1 MLQLIYQLIICLGA
15 EKEMK
20 KVTLQHVLGNKILEY
35 DVDDRGVIIDEREK
49 DRYAKQ
55 VDTKEQKIKKFI
67 EEHISFYYDMSKP
80 MDVYPDDFGK
90 WTKSTDS
97 TSTVTSTNITITNLK
112 AEKVSSVYIGKGG
125 NFKGM
130 KIRVSGLVDGQ
141 ELYWGYWNNSLLR
154 IPSNGDYTLSPIE
167 QAVDNLGIRSRN
179 IVGDCNITIEMLPS
193 GKSVPTNEIL
203 KVSGYLQDLSGRKRN
218 MKLNN
223 FLFDMMSGAD
233 GYKNESF
240 ETVPGNIN
248 IKWKHLSYYE
258 IQGKPTQKAT
268 DFGLY
273 RVKKNVNKFLYLK
286 WNIEGIQEGN
296 KVYLAQYNNEST
308 RIELTNGVSDIAL
321 DTTNS
326 DNPGYNYVVIISDQ
340 PYSTDIT
347 ITQIPEY
354 PGALVTDGV
363 DDYGLVE
370 NLSSG
375 VKMLFMTINTSSQNR
390 YIYEQRK
397 EKDILTF
404 SVLGKPGGDDVAY
417 NWKNNGHTYI
427 DGVLNNTITSANL
440 LNKKHILTI
449 VNDDVTVENT
459 KTPRYF
465 ATDFENYPSK
475 LAFYNSISFDSIPT
489 EADGF
494 TEQELID
501 YVIDKYELK

>member
-1 MLQLIYQLIICLGA
+1 
-15 EKEMK
+15 MK
-20 KVTLQHVLGNKILEY
+20 VNTISLNSVRLNTIALNHIGEIRSGGGGSKPSPIPQWI
-35 DVDDRGVIIDEREK
+35 R
-49 DRYAKQ
+49 
-55 VDTKEQKIKKFI
+55 
-67 EEHISFYYDMSKP
+67 EHISFYYDMSKP
-80 MDVYPDDFGK
+80 MDVYHTNFTKWVKGPIGNAIGK
-90 WTKSTDS
+90 QTENEIILNGRRNEGDTTLGYLVTDKSLFYEFSLTPINYKGIQIEI
-97 TSTVTSTNITITNLK
+97 TGVTTYSNLK
-112 AEKVSSVYIGKGG
+112 
-125 NFKGM
+125 M
-130 KIRVSGLVDGQ
+130 
-141 ELYWGYWNNSLLR
+141 
-154 IPSNGDYTLSPIE
+154 TL
-167 QAVDNLGIRSRN
+167 
-179 IVGDCNITIEMLPS
+179 LPS
-193 GKSVPTNEIL
+193 GKSVPSNEIL

-218 MKLNN
+218 TKLNN
-223 FLFDMMSGAD
+223 FLFDMMSGVD

-240 ETVPGNIN
+240 ETVPGNTN
-248 IKWKHLSYYE
+248 IKWKHLSYYS

-273 RVKKNVNKFLYLK
+273 RVKNNANKFLYLK

-326 DNPGYNYVVIISDQ
+326 DNPGYGYVVIISDQ

-375 VKMLFMTINTSSQNR
+375 VKMLFMTINTFSQNR

-449 VNDDVTVENT
+449 VNDDVAVENT

-475 LAFYNSISFDSIPT
+475 LAFYNSIAFDSIPT

-501 YVIDKYELK
+501 YVLTNIIGQ

>member
-1 MLQLIYQLIICLGA
+1 
-15 EKEMK
+15 MK
-20 KVTLQHVLGNKILEY
+20 VNTISLNSVRLNTIALNHIGEIRSGGGGSKPSPIPQWI
-35 DVDDRGVIIDEREK
+35 R
-49 DRYAKQ
+49 
-55 VDTKEQKIKKFI
+55 
-67 EEHISFYYDMSKP
+67 EHISFYYDMSKP
-80 MDVYPDDFGK
+80 MDVYHTNFTKWVKGSIGNAIGK
-90 WTKSTDS
+90 QTENEIILNGRRNEGDTTLGYLVTDKSLFLTKGDLIKVEGASNEAKIKVIVQKNDNQWVNAFNGIDEIVSDGIYEFSLTPINYKGIQIEI
-97 TSTVTSTNITITNLK
+97 TGVTTYSNLK
-112 AEKVSSVYIGKGG
+112 I
-125 NFKGM
+125 
-130 KIRVSGLVDGQ
+130 
-141 ELYWGYWNNSLLR
+141 
-154 IPSNGDYTLSPIE
+154 TL
-167 QAVDNLGIRSRN
+167 
-179 IVGDCNITIEMLPS
+179 LPS

-223 FLFDMMSGAD
+223 FLFDMMSGVD

-240 ETVPGNIN
+240 ETVPGNTN
-248 IKWKHLSYYE
+248 IKWKHLSYYS
-258 IQGKPTQKAT
+258 IQGKPTQKST

-273 RVKKNVNKFLYLK
+273 RVKNNANKSLYLK

-326 DNPGYNYVVIISDQ
+326 DNPGYSYVVIISDQ

-375 VKMLFMTINTSSQNR
+375 VKMLFMTVNPMKIDTTL
-390 YIYEQRK
+390 YDQRK
-397 EKDILTF
+397 
-404 SVLGKPGGDDVAY
+404 VLGVAFSIYNRPDTIAY
-417 NWKNNGHTYI
+417 NSSNPEGSTYI
-427 DGVLNNTITSANL
+427 DGELNESIRTNSL
-440 LNKKHILTI
+440 LDTKQVITI
-449 VNDDVTVENT
+449 VNDTVSIDNT
-459 KTPRYF
+459 RAPFFFKNTSSDKY
-465 ATDFENYPSK
+465 AK
-475 LAFYNSISFDSIPT
+475 MAFYNSISFDSIPT

-501 YVIDKYELK
+501 YVLTNIIGQ

>member
-1 MLQLIYQLIICLGA
+1 
-15 EKEMK
+15 MK
-20 KVTLQHVLGNKILEY
+20 VNTIGLNSVRLNTIALNHIGEIRSGGGGSKPSPIPQWI
-35 DVDDRGVIIDEREK
+35 R
-49 DRYAKQ
+49 
-55 VDTKEQKIKKFI
+55 
-67 EEHISFYYDMSKP
+67 EHISFYYDMSKP

-97 TSTVTSTNITITNLK
+97 TFKVTSTNITITNLK

-167 QAVDNLGIRSRN
+167 QAVDNLGVRSGN

-223 FLFDMMSGAD
+223 FLFDMMSGVD

-240 ETVPGNIN
+240 ETVPGNTN
-248 IKWKHLSYYE
+248 IKWKHLSYYS

-273 RVKKNVNKFLYLK
+273 RVKNNANKFLYLK

-326 DNPGYNYVVIISDQ
+326 DNPGYSYVVIISDQ

-375 VKMLFMTINTSSQNR
+375 VKMLFMTVNPMMLDAAIYDQRFTSGWHLFAVITESN
-390 YIYEQRK
+390 K
-397 EKDILTF
+397 
-404 SVLGKPGGDDVAY
+404 VAY
-417 NWKNNGHTYI
+417 NAYNTKGKTYI
-427 DGVLNNTITSANL
+427 NGVLNESQTSNELQNEKQIITM
-440 LNKKHILTI
+440 
-449 VNDDVTVENT
+449 VNSEVNETNSLS
-459 KTPRYF
+459 P
-465 ATDFENYPSK
+465 DFFRIRGGGLRMK
-475 LAFYNSISFDSIPT
+475 CAFYNSIAFDSIPT

-501 YVIDKYELK
+501 YVITNIIGQ

>member
-1 MLQLIYQLIICLGA
+1 
-15 EKEMK
+15 MK
-20 KVTLQHVLGNKILEY
+20 VNTISLNSVRLNTIALNHIGEIRSGGGGSKPSPIPQWI
-35 DVDDRGVIIDEREK
+35 R
-49 DRYAKQ
+49 
-55 VDTKEQKIKKFI
+55 
-67 EEHISFYYDMSKP
+67 EHISFYYDMSKP

-90 WTKSTDS
+90 WTKSIDS
-97 TSTVTSTNITITNLK
+97 TFKVTSTNITITNLK
-112 AEKVSSVYIGKGG
+112 AEKVSSVYISKGG

-167 QAVDNLGIRSRN
+167 QAVDNLGIRSGN

-223 FLFDMMSGAD
+223 FLFDMMSGVD

-240 ETVPGNIN
+240 ETVPGNTN
-248 IKWKHLSYYE
+248 IKWKHLSYYS

-273 RVKKNVNKFLYLK
+273 RVKNNANKFLYLK

-321 DTTNS
+321 DMTNS
-326 DNPGYNYVVIISDQ
+326 DNPGYGYVVIISDQ

-363 DDYGLVE
+363 DDYGLVK
-370 NLSSG
+370 NLSNG
-375 VKMLFMTINTSSQNR
+375 VKMLFMTINTSSPNR

-475 LAFYNSISFDSIPT
+475 LAFYNSIAFDSIPT

-501 YVIDKYELK
+501 YVITNIIGQ

>member
-1 MLQLIYQLIICLGA
+1 
-15 EKEMK
+15 MK
-20 KVTLQHVLGNKILEY
+20 VNTISLNSVRLNTIALNHIGEIRSGGGGSKPSPIPQWI
-35 DVDDRGVIIDEREK
+35 R
-49 DRYAKQ
+49 
-55 VDTKEQKIKKFI
+55 
-67 EEHISFYYDMSKP
+67 EHISFYYDMSKP

-97 TSTVTSTNITITNLK
+97 TFKVTSTNITITNLK
-112 AEKVSSVYIGKGG
+112 AEKTSSVYIGKGG

-167 QAVDNLGIRSRN
+167 QAVDNLGVRSGN

-223 FLFDMMSGAD
+223 FLFDMMSGVD

-240 ETVPGNIN
+240 ETVPGNTN
-248 IKWKHLSYYE
+248 IKWKHLSYYS

-273 RVKKNVNKFLYLK
+273 RVKNNANKFLYLK

-326 DNPGYNYVVIISDQ
+326 DNPGYSYVVIISDQ

-375 VKMLFMTINTSSQNR
+375 VKMLFMTVNPMSANKIL
-390 YIYEQRK
+390 YAQRK
-397 EKDILTF
+397 QSTTTYPFAIYN
-404 SVLGKPGGDDVAY
+404 GGDVIAY
-417 NWKNNGHTYI
+417 NYMNPNGATYI
-427 DGVLNNTITSANL
+427 DGI
-440 LNKKHILTI
+440 LNKSAKPNVLIGTKHVVTI
-449 VNDDVTVENT
+449 VNDGVDSNNS
-459 KTPRYF
+459 KTPMFFNEQF
-465 ATDFENYPSK
+465 ANYYSK
-475 LAFYNSISFDSIPT
+475 LAFYNSIAFDSIPT

-501 YVIDKYELK
+501 YVLTNIIGQ

>member
-1 MLQLIYQLIICLGA
+1 
-15 EKEMK
+15 MK
-20 KVTLQHVLGNKILEY
+20 VNTISLNSVRLNTIALNHIGEIRSGGGGSKPSPIPQWI
-35 DVDDRGVIIDEREK
+35 R
-49 DRYAKQ
+49 
-55 VDTKEQKIKKFI
+55 
-67 EEHISFYYDMSKP
+67 EHISFYYDMSKP

-97 TSTVTSTNITITNLK
+97 TFKVTSTNITITNLK

-141 ELYWGYWNNSLLR
+141 ELYWGYWNSSLLR

-167 QAVDNLGIRSRN
+167 QAVDNLGIRSGN

-223 FLFDMMSGAD
+223 FLFDMMSGVD

-240 ETVPGNIN
+240 ETVPGNTN
-248 IKWKHLSYYE
+248 IKWKHLSYYS

-273 RVKKNVNKFLYLK
+273 RVKNNVNKFLYLK

-326 DNPGYNYVVIISDQ
+326 DNPGYSYVVIISDQ

-375 VKMLFMTINTSSQNR
+375 VKMLFMTVNPMSANKIL
-390 YIYEQRK
+390 YAQRK
-397 EKDILTF
+397 QSTTTYPFAIYN
-404 SVLGKPGGDDVAY
+404 GGDVIAY
-417 NWKNNGHTYI
+417 NYMNPNGATYI
-427 DGVLNNTITSANL
+427 DGI
-440 LNKKHILTI
+440 LNKSAKPNVLIGTKHVVTI
-449 VNDDVTVENT
+449 VNDGVDSNNS
-459 KTPRYF
+459 KTPMFFNEQF
-465 ATDFENYPSK
+465 ANYYSK
-475 LAFYNSISFDSIPT
+475 LAFYNSIAFDSIPT

-501 YVIDKYELK
+501 YVLTNIIGQ

>member
-1 MLQLIYQLIICLGA
+1 
-15 EKEMK
+15 MK
-20 KVTLQHVLGNKILEY
+20 VNTISLNSVRLNTIALNHIGEIRSGGGGSKPSPIPQWI
-35 DVDDRGVIIDEREK
+35 R
-49 DRYAKQ
+49 
-55 VDTKEQKIKKFI
+55 
-67 EEHISFYYDMSKP
+67 EHISFYYDMSKP

-97 TSTVTSTNITITNLK
+97 TFKVTSTNITITNLK
-112 AEKVSSVYIGKGG
+112 AEKVSYVYIGKGG

-167 QAVDNLGIRSRN
+167 QAVDNLGVRSGN

-223 FLFDMMSGAD
+223 FLFDMMSGVD

-240 ETVPGNIN
+240 ETVPGNTN
-248 IKWKHLSYYE
+248 IKWKHLSYYS

-273 RVKKNVNKFLYLK
+273 RVKNNANKFLYLK

-326 DNPGYNYVVIISDQ
+326 DNPGYSYVVIISDQ

-375 VKMLFMTINTSSQNR
+375 VKMLFMTVNPMSANKIL
-390 YIYEQRK
+390 YAQRK
-397 EKDILTF
+397 QSTTTYPFAIYN
-404 SVLGKPGGDDVAY
+404 GGDVIAY
-417 NWKNNGHTYI
+417 NYMNPNGATYI
-427 DGVLNNTITSANL
+427 DGI
-440 LNKKHILTI
+440 LNKSAKPNVLIGTKHVVTI
-449 VNDDVTVENT
+449 VNDGVDSNNS
-459 KTPRYF
+459 KTPMFFNEQF
-465 ATDFENYPSK
+465 ANYYSK
-475 LAFYNSISFDSIPT
+475 LAFYNSIAFDSIPT

-501 YVIDKYELK
+501 YVLTNIIGQ

>member
-1 MLQLIYQLIICLGA
+1 
-15 EKEMK
+15 MK
-20 KVTLQHVLGNKILEY
+20 VNTISLNSVRLNTIALNHIGEIRSGGGGSKPSPIPQWI
-35 DVDDRGVIIDEREK
+35 R
-49 DRYAKQ
+49 
-55 VDTKEQKIKKFI
+55 
-67 EEHISFYYDMSKP
+67 EHISFYYDMSKP
-80 MDVYPDDFGK
+80 MDVYHTNFTK
-90 WTKSTDS
+90 WTKGPIGNAIGKQTENEIILNGRRNEGDTTIGYLVTDKS
-97 TSTVTSTNITITNLK
+97 LFLTKGDLIKVEGASNEAKIKVIVQKNDNQWVNAFNGTDEIVSDGIYEFSLTPINYKGIQIEITGVTTYSNLK
-112 AEKVSSVYIGKGG
+112 
-125 NFKGM
+125 M
-130 KIRVSGLVDGQ
+130 
-141 ELYWGYWNNSLLR
+141 
-154 IPSNGDYTLSPIE
+154 TL
-167 QAVDNLGIRSRN
+167 
-179 IVGDCNITIEMLPS
+179 LPS

-223 FLFDMMSGAD
+223 FLFDMMSGVD

-375 VKMLFMTINTSSQNR
+375 VKMLFMTVNPMMLDAAIYDQRFTSGWHLFAVITESN
-390 YIYEQRK
+390 K
-397 EKDILTF
+397 
-404 SVLGKPGGDDVAY
+404 VAY
-417 NWKNNGHTYI
+417 NAYNSRGKTYI
-427 DGVLNNTITSANL
+427 NGTLNESRTSNEL
-440 LNKKHILTI
+440 QNEKQIITI
-449 VNDDVTVENT
+449 VNSEVNETNSL
-459 KTPRYF
+459 P
-465 ATDFENYPSK
+465 PSFFRIRGGGLRIK
-475 LAFYNSISFDSIPT
+475 CAFYNSIAFDSIPT

-501 YVIDKYELK
+501 YVLTNIIGQ

>member
-1 MLQLIYQLIICLGA
+1 MNTIALNHIGEIRSGGGGSKPSPIPQWI
-15 EKEMK
+15 
-20 KVTLQHVLGNKILEY
+20 
-35 DVDDRGVIIDEREK
+35 R
-49 DRYAKQ
+49 
-55 VDTKEQKIKKFI
+55 
-67 EEHISFYYDMSKP
+67 EHISFYYDMSKP

-90 WTKSTDS
+90 WTKSIDS
-97 TSTVTSTNITITNLK
+97 TYTVTSTNITITNLK

-167 QAVDNLGIRSRN
+167 QAVDNLGIRSGN

-223 FLFDMMSGAD
+223 FLFDMMSGVD

-240 ETVPGNIN
+240 ETVPGNTN
-248 IKWKHLSYYE
+248 IKWKHLSYYS
-258 IQGKPTQKAT
+258 IQGKPTQKST

-273 RVKKNVNKFLYLK
+273 RVKNKANKFLYLK

-326 DNPGYNYVVIISDQ
+326 DNPGYSYVVIISDQ

-375 VKMLFMTINTSSQNR
+375 VKMLFMTVNPMMLDRCLYDQRFTSGWYLFAVITSSDKIAYDNN
-390 YIYEQRK
+390 YNTK
-397 EKDILTF
+397 
-404 SVLGKPGGDDVAY
+404 GK
-417 NWKNNGHTYI
+417 TYI
-427 DGVLNNTITSANL
+427 NGVLNESQTSNEL
-440 LNKKHILTI
+440 QNKKQIITT
-449 VNDDVTVENT
+449 VNSGVNETNSLSPFFF
-459 KTPRYF
+459 KIRLGGLYM
-465 ATDFENYPSK
+465 K
-475 LAFYNSISFDSIPT
+475 CAFYNSIAFDSIPT

-501 YVIDKYELK
+501 YVITNIIGQ

>member
-1 MLQLIYQLIICLGA
+1 
-15 EKEMK
+15 MK

-55 VDTKEQKIKKFI
+55 QDSKEKLMSNWIK
-67 EEHISFYYDMSKP
+67 EHIVFHYDVKKQ
-80 MDVYPDDFGK
+80 G
-90 WTKSTDS
+90 
-97 TSTVTSTNITITNLK
+97 
-112 AEKVSSVYIGKGG
+112 A
-125 NFKGM
+125 
-130 KIRVSGLVDGQ
+130 
-141 ELYWGYWNNSLLR
+141 
-154 IPSNGDYTLSPIE
+154 
-167 QAVDNLGIRSRN
+167 
-179 IVGDCNITIEMLPS
+179 
-193 GKSVPTNEIL
+193 TNETL
-203 KVSGYLQDLSGRKRN
+203 KESAYLQDLSDKGRR

-223 FLFDMMSGAD
+223 FLFAEMSGVG
-233 GYKNESF
+233 GYNDNFSNWRTDSNNGAVKIESDSSI
-240 ETVPGNIN
+240 V
-248 IKWKHLSYYE
+248 
-258 IQGKPTQKAT
+258 IQSVKIEYRGVLYQNSAKKAT
-268 DFGLY
+268 LKCNITGITEELKGKLIFRYTDAEGDKNITLENGYFEFNSSEYEGLSEWY
-273 RVKKNVNKFLYLK
+273 GFTSKQP
-286 WNIEGIQEGN
+286 I
-296 KVYLAQYNNEST
+296 
-308 RIELTNGVSDIAL
+308 
-321 DTTNS
+321 
-326 DNPGYNYVVIISDQ
+326 DNCN
-340 PYSTDIT
+340 IT

-354 PGALVTDGV
+354 PDALVTDGV

-375 VKMLFMTINTSSQNR
+375 VKILFMTINTSSQNR

-404 SVLGKPGGDDVAY
+404 SVLGNPGGNDVAY

-475 LAFYNSISFDSIPT
+475 LAFYNSIAFDSIPT

>member
-1 MLQLIYQLIICLGA
+1 MKVNTISLNSVRLNTIALNHIGEIRSGGGA
-15 EKEMK
+15 SKPSPIP
-20 KVTLQHVLGNKILEY
+20 QWI
-35 DVDDRGVIIDEREK
+35 R
-49 DRYAKQ
+49 
-55 VDTKEQKIKKFI
+55 
-67 EEHISFYYDMSKP
+67 EHISFYYDMSKP
-80 MDVYPDDFGK
+80 MDVYPDDFSK
-90 WTKSTDS
+90 WTKSIDCTFS
-97 TSTVTSTNITITNLK
+97 VTSTNITITNFKNLK
-112 AEKVSSVYIGKGG
+112 ATSVYLAAKS

-141 ELYWGYWNNSLLR
+141 ELYWGYWNNSILR

-167 QAVDNLGIRSRN
+167 QTAENLGVRSGN

-223 FLFDMMSGAD
+223 FLFDMMNGVD

-240 ETVPGNIN
+240 ETVPGNTN
-248 IKWKHLSYYE
+248 IKWKHLSYYS

-273 RVKKNVNKFLYLK
+273 RVKNNANKFLYLK

-326 DNPGYNYVVIISDQ
+326 DNPGYGYVVIISDQ

-375 VKMLFMTINTSSQNR
+375 VKMLFMTVNPMMLEAAIYDQRFTSGWHLFAVITESN
-390 YIYEQRK
+390 K
-397 EKDILTF
+397 
-404 SVLGKPGGDDVAY
+404 VAY
-417 NWKNNGHTYI
+417 NAYNTKGKTYI
-427 DGVLNNTITSANL
+427 NGVLNESQTSNEL
-440 LNKKHILTI
+440 QNEKQIITI
-449 VNDDVTVENT
+449 VNSEVNETNSLSPNFFRIRGGGLRM
-459 KTPRYF
+459 KC
-465 ATDFENYPSK
+465 
-475 LAFYNSISFDSIPT
+475 AFYNSIAFDSIPT

-501 YVIDKYELK
+501 YVITNIIGQ